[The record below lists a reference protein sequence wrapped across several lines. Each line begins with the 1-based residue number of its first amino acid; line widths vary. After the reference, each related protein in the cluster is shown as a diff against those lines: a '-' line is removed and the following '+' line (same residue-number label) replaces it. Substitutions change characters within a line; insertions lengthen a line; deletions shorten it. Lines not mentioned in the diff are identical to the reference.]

1 MFFDRQKYVL
11 STYKVGRFILMYV
24 SPMHRKVKQYKKGII
39 VYTFYVYIFH
49 KYIDGVKKQLLHM
62 DKNIV
67 NYKL

>member
-1 MFFDRQKYVL
+1 
-11 STYKVGRFILMYV
+11 
-24 SPMHRKVKQYKKGII
+24 MHRKVKQYKKGNI